1 MANFA
6 GQLISTRADKQMVF
20 SDNVYDK
27 RLNLMVD
34 KVFENGAITVSSK
47 DGDTV
52 LKKYT
57 ITDQYSKKTY
67 EIDIPKDLVVTSG
80 KTVHGTWT
88 GDKFE
93 EDEVT
98 PGPDVAL
105 KLVIANQT
113 EPVYINVAAL
123 INKVYTAG
131 DGIDITDYEISAKRD
146 DSSET
151 FLTIGTS
158 GIKLSGVQ
166 TAINTAVSNGVA
178 NKLTN
183 INVNGVEGTV
193 SNQVASLT
201 VKGDDVDVA
210 DTYTATVYPTPFDD
224 KVTTADAH
232 VEQTDKVNEA
242 FSKVEKTISLLASEV
257 IDNETVVATVVNQ
270 LAQAAGTIGSDNT
283 IGYQT
288 EADATYISD
297 AISVHDAT
305 VLLDK
310 ALKNID
316 TSVEGALTSVTG
328 SDAITAGTKSGGSQ
342 PISLKLD
349 TTNQDNALSIVSGG
363 GLYLSTTIDCGT
375 Y

>member
-20 SDNVYDK
+20 SDNVFDK
-27 RLNLMVD
+27 RLKLMVD
-34 KVFENGAITVSSK
+34 EVFETGAIDVTSTV
-47 DGDTV
+47 GDTV
-52 LKKYT
+52 LKTYIIK
-57 ITDQYSKKTY
+57 DKLSSKTY
-67 EIDIPKDLVVTSG
+67 SIDIPKDLVVSSG
-80 KTVHGTWT
+80 KMVHGTWT
-88 GDKFE
+88 GDKFDENE
-93 EDEVT
+93 ET
-98 PGPDVAL
+98 GTDVAL

-113 EPVYINVAAL
+113 EAVYINVAEL
-123 INKVYTAG
+123 INKVYEAG
-131 DGIDITDYEISAKRD
+131 GGIVITNYTISAKKD

-151 FLTIGTS
+151 FLSIGDN

-166 TAINTAVSNGVA
+166 TAINTAVNNGIA
-178 NKLTN
+178 DKLTN
-183 INVNGVEGTV
+183 INVNGISGTV
-193 SNQVASLT
+193 SNKVASLT
-201 VKGDDVDVA
+201 VKGDDVEVA
-210 DTYTATVYPTPFDD
+210 DTYTTTVYPTPFDD

-242 FSKVEKTISLLASEV
+242 FGKVEKTISLLASEV

-288 EADATYISD
+288 EADASYISD
-297 AISVHDAT
+297 ATSVHDAT

-310 ALKNID
+310 ALKSVD

-328 SDAITAGTKSGGSQ
+328 SDAIKADTKVSGSQ
-342 PISLKLD
+342 QISLSLD
-349 TTNQDNALSIVSGG
+349 TTTGDNALSIVLGG

>member
-1 MANFA
+1 
-6 GQLISTRADKQMVF
+6 
-20 SDNVYDK
+20 
-27 RLNLMVD
+27 MVD

>member
-34 KVFENGAITVSSK
+34 KVFENGAITVIST

-288 EADATYISD
+288 ETDATYISD

>member
-20 SDNVYDK
+20 SDNVFDK

-34 KVFENGAITVSSK
+34 KVFETGAIDITST

-52 LKKYT
+52 LKTFT
-57 ITDQYSKKTY
+57 ITDKLSRKTY
-67 EIDIPKDLVVTSG
+67 SIDIPKDLVVSSG
-80 KTVHGTWT
+80 KMVHGTWT
-88 GDKFE
+88 GDKFDENE
-93 EDEVT
+93 ET
-98 PGPDVAL
+98 GTDVAL

-113 EPVYINVAAL
+113 EAVYINVAEL
-123 INKVYTAG
+123 INKVYEAG
-131 DGIDITDYEISAKRD
+131 GGIVITNYTISAKKD

-151 FLTIGTS
+151 FLSIGDN

-166 TAINTAVSNGVA
+166 TAINTAVNNGIA
-178 NKLTN
+178 DKLTN
-183 INVNGVEGTV
+183 INVNGISGTV
-193 SNQVASLT
+193 SNKVASLT
-201 VKGDDVDVA
+201 VKGDDVEVA
-210 DTYTATVYPTPFDD
+210 DTYTATIYPTPFDD

-242 FSKVEKTISLLASEV
+242 FGKVEKTISLLASEV

-288 EADATYISD
+288 EADASYISD
-297 AISVHDAT
+297 ATSVHDAT

-310 ALKNID
+310 ALKIVD

-328 SDAITAGTKSGGSQ
+328 SDAIKADTKVSGSQ
-342 PISLKLD
+342 QISLSLD
-349 TTNQDNALSIVSGG
+349 TTKGDNALSIVSGG